1 MNRASGRATRATH
14 QAPAGLDHPASIPD
28 AWQPIKTAPKDGT
41 DILVYKDIATVPVV
55 HIAWYRS
62 EEEWNESGQ
71 FCGGWDSLEEWQGW
85 WSYTRNSVT
94 QEKLDGYAEPTHWM
108 PLPDSPQ

>member
-1 MNRASGRATRATH
+1 MEWR
-14 QAPAGLDHPASIPD
+14 
-28 AWQPIKTAPKDGT
+28 PIESAPKDGT
-41 DILVYKDIATVPVV
+41 DVLVYKDVATVPVV

-71 FCGGWDSLEEWQGW
+71 HCGFCDSLEEWLGW

-94 QEKLDGYAEPTHWM
+94 QERLEGYAEPTHWM
-108 PLPDSPQ
+108 PLPAPPEA